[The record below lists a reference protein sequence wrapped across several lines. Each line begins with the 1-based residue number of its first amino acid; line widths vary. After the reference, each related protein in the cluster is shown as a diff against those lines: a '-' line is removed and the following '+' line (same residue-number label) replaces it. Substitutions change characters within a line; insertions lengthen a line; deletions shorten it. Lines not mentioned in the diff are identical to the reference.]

1 VRRLRLTL
9 EYDGSD
15 FVSWQVQAAGR
26 SVQGVVEGAVER
38 VTGVPARVIG
48 ASRTDA
54 GVHARGQ
61 VAHVDC
67 STRLRAAE
75 LQRALNAV
83 LPGDVGVAEV
93 REAEPSFHAQ
103 RDALSKR
110 YVYRILVG
118 GAPSPLRRRRVWH
131 VRGPLRLE
139 AMGSAAAALEGCHD
153 FAAFRGA
160 PGGPPPDQ
168 DTRRT
173 LERLEIRPCGDEV
186 RLVAEGRSF
195 LRYMV
200 RNLAGTLVAVGLGR
214 LPPEAVADILASRD
228 RARAGATAPARGLC
242 LERIRYGGEPA
253 GSATGHPCPG

>member
-15 FVSWQVQAAGR
+15 FQGWQIQAAGR
-26 SVQGVVEGAVER
+26 SVQGVVEAALER
-38 VTGVPARVIG
+38 VIGAPVRVIG

-61 VAHVDC
+61 VAHFDC
-67 STRLRAAE
+67 STRLEAPE

-83 LPGDVGVAEV
+83 LSADVAARDV
-93 REAEPSFHAQ
+93 REAGSAFHAQ

-110 YVYRILVG
+110 YVYRIL
-118 GAPSPLRRRRVWH
+118 AADTPSPLRRRCVWH
-131 VRGPLRLE
+131 LRGPLRLE
-139 AMGSAAAALEGCHD
+139 AMRSSASILEGRHD

-168 DTRRT
+168 ETRRT
-173 LERLEIRPCGDEV
+173 LDRLEVLACGDEV

-200 RNLAGTLVAVGLGR
+200 RNLAGTLAAVGLGR
-214 LPPEAVADILASRD
+214 LPPERVADILASGD
-228 RARAGATAPARGLC
+228 RALAAPTAPAQGLC
-242 LERIRYGGEPA
+242 LERIRYAGEPPGSPA
-253 GSATGHPCPG
+253 GPS